1 MAKKR
6 TEGLLS
12 SGSEDLAKI
21 IARDLNNSGLQTYFL
36 GEGAAP
42 VDIDE
47 FVSTGDTRLDIA
59 ISNRPHGGIA
69 CGRITELLGWEGAG
83 KSLMAAHMMA
93 NVQKEGGVAI
103 LLDTENAVNQ
113 DFFNAI
119 GLDFNK
125 VVYAQPETVEEIFE
139 IIEKIIESYRQG
151 SETNREKKVIIVVDS
166 VAAAPTKREIE
177 ANYDKDGYAT
187 DKALILSK
195 AMRKITNMI
204 GRNKI
209 TLVFCNQLR
218 VKMDSMSFGEKWTT
232 SGGRAIGFHASTRLK
247 LNKLGKIS
255 AGDEIVGVKVQ
266 VVVEKNRLGPPH
278 RKIDID
284 IYFDR
289 GIDSDTSAM
298 KFLKDTNVIKG
309 SGAWYTYVD
318 SNGEEHKFQ
327 SKSFKKFCADNP
339 EAAEEIYQKMCNAMI
354 MLYNSNGITT
364 EDEHVSIET
373 E

>member
-6 TEGLLS
+6 TDGVLS
-12 SGSEDLAKI
+12 TGSEDLARI
-21 IARDLNNSGLQTYFL
+21 IARDLNDSGLQTYFL

-47 FVSTGDTRLDIA
+47 FISTGDARLDIA
-59 ISNRPHGGIA
+59 ISNRAKGGIA

-93 NVQKEGGVAI
+93 NVQREGGVAV

-139 IIEKIIESYRQG
+139 IIEKIIETYRQG
-151 SETNREKKVIIVVDS
+151 NEENRKRKVIIVVDS

-177 ANYDKDGYAT
+177 ANYDKAGYAT
-187 DKALILSK
+187 DKAIILSQ

-204 GRNKI
+204 GKNKI

-218 VKMDSMSFGEKWTT
+218 TKMDAMSFGEKWTT
-232 SGGRAIGFHASTRLK
+232 SGGKAIGFHASTRLK
-247 LNKLGKIS
+247 LNKLGKITS
-255 AGDEIVGVKVQ
+255 GDEVIGIKVQ

-278 RKIDID
+278 RKVDID
-284 IYFDR
+284 LYFDR
-289 GIDSDTSAM
+289 GIDSDTSMM
-298 KFLKDTNVIKG
+298 KFLKDRGIVRA

-318 SNGEEHKFQ
+318 VNGEEHKFQ
-327 SKSFKKFCADNP
+327 SKSFKKFCVDNP
-339 EAAEEIYQKMCNAMI
+339 EAAEEIYQKMCDAMI
-354 MLYNSNGITT
+354 MLYNSTGITT
-364 EDEHVSIET
+364 EDENVTIES